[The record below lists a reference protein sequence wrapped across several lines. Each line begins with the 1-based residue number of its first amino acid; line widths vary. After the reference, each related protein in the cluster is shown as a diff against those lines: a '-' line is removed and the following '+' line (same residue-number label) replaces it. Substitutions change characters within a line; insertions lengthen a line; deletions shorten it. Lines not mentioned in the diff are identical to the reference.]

1 MDSLQKMRKEDVIFL
16 MGMVMSGMAIF
27 QNGDEKTKKSIDK
40 EYYQHNFK
48 MTGLQPSFNPTCCL
62 Y

>member
-1 MDSLQKMRKEDVIFL
+1 
-16 MGMVMSGMAIF
+16 MSGMAIF